1 MPLNRTST
9 CVAAGLLALA
19 LASPAM
25 GDGPLGMQLFAEPD
39 VSTFGGSP
47 PPNDGYFFSFDELY
61 WAVQVLRRFR
71 SNAGLACGRHGRN
84 PRISTP
90 REISTAV

>member
-39 VSTFGGSP
+39 VSTYGGAP

-61 WAVQVLRRFR
+61 WAVQAPQTVLLG
-71 SNAGLACGRHGRN
+71 APGLARGRHGRN
-84 PRISTP
+84 PRI
-90 REISTAV
+90 